1 MIQWFDLQ
9 MGNLNVFFYLE
20 LSYRFVYLYNFIS
33 FYNVSCLPDRILPKY
48 TKWTAYIQY
57 IPRTQYYPHSMANS
71 SEKYLVPRL
80 ISRAGSKSTID
91 LKMNVQLDYFHFF
104 TLPCNTRKPL
114 SLLKYQVFLLFLYYV
129 LLIIMVNLGGTTLSS
144 STFFC
149 KGPRLGPL
157 GPDPIGDRP
166 QKNKTLCPPSPP
178 PPPRVS
184 ETPPQRSI
192 PHKKVSL

>member
-20 LSYRFVYLYNFIS
+20 LSYIFVYLYNFIS

-129 LLIIMVNLGGTTLSS
+129 LLIIMVNLGELLYPARL
-144 STFFC
+144 FFA
-149 KGPRLGPL
+149 KGPVWGLWGPTPL
-157 GPDPIGDRP
+157 GPGPGRT
-166 QKNKTLCPPSPP
+166 KL
-178 PPPRVS
+178 
-184 ETPPQRSI
+184 
-192 PHKKVSL
+192 

>member
-1 MIQWFDLQ
+1 
-9 MGNLNVFFYLE
+9 
-20 LSYRFVYLYNFIS
+20 
-33 FYNVSCLPDRILPKY
+33 
-48 TKWTAYIQY
+48 
-57 IPRTQYYPHSMANS
+57 MANS

-157 GPDPIGDRP
+157 GPDPIGARP
-166 QKNKTLCPPSPP
+166 WKNKTLCPPPLPRRRRGSLRPRPRDPFHIKRSACDNIMACNAKWVLKTSTFVVKYCPP
-178 PPPRVS
+178 
-184 ETPPQRSI
+184 
-192 PHKKVSL
+192 